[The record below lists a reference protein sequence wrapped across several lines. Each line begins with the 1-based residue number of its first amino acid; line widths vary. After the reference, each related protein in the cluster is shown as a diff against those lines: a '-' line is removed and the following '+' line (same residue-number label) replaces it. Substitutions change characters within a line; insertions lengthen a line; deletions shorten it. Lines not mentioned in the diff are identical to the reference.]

1 MPEFKIP
8 KRRRIF
14 LMRHGDVTYFDDSG
28 RAIDPDTVP
37 LNERGQAQA
46 RAAGQA
52 FASANVQF
60 DRVIASGLPR
70 TIETAQCVIAQMRQ
84 AMGASQGDE
93 RGNPNS
99 NAKRR
104 DDDDPLGK
112 QVEIESWP
120 EWREIRSGRLPD
132 LPPAEIERA
141 FLTIFDGIV
150 PEETRFLGGETIG
163 ELLDRVLPALARL
176 RADPSWDT
184 VLLVLHGG
192 VNRALL
198 SHAITAGGRAFFGH
212 LAQAAGCI
220 NALDAGS
227 QPRDWVVR
235 MLNYA
240 PPGPLFRDVRHT
252 TMEMLY
258 AQYLRYRGD

>member
-1 MPEFKIP
+1 MPEFEIP

-37 LNERGQAQA
+37 LNERGRAQA
-46 RAAGQA
+46 SAAGRA
-52 FASANVQF
+52 FAAARVRF

-70 TIETAQCVIAQMRQ
+70 TVETAGRVLAEM
-84 AMGASQGDE
+84 DE
-93 RGNPNS
+93 QTQEDE
-99 NAKRR
+99 ADRR
-104 DDDDPLGK
+104 ID
-112 QVEIESWP
+112 IEHWP

-141 FLTIFDGIV
+141 FLSIFDGIV
-150 PEETRFLGGETIG
+150 AEQTRFLGGETIG
-163 ELLDRVLPALARL
+163 ELLDRVLSALTRL
-176 RADPSWDT
+176 RADTSWDT

-192 VNRALL
+192 VNRALI
-198 SHAITAGGRAFFGH
+198 SHAITAGGRSFFGH
-212 LAQAAGCI
+212 LAQAPGCI
-220 NALDAGS
+220 NALDVGS

-235 MLNYA
+235 ALNYA
-240 PPGPLFRDVRHT
+240 PPAPLFRDVRHT

-258 AQYLRYRGD
+258 AQYLRYQRD